1 MPASSTSATITA
13 IRSPSGGSTGS
24 RYPNRRK
31 LGLRYLALVG
41 FYNLALLVAY
51 NVPQSLMWTVGDPY
65 PKDYVERSY
74 FTNGLCGPGTPY
86 ECPTSEHRFVK

>member
-1 MPASSTSATITA
+1 
-13 IRSPSGGSTGS
+13 
-24 RYPNRRK
+24 
-31 LGLRYLALVG
+31 
-41 FYNLALLVAY
+41 
-51 NVPQSLMWTVGDPY
+51 MWTVGDPY